1 MLANLDREV
10 RCPEEGWGILE
21 IKTASYHSAPQW
33 EEGIP
38 VAYQCQVL
46 HQLAVTGHA
55 WADVAVLIG
64 GQDFRIYRVN
74 RDEDKIADLIARET
88 VFWQHVVMDTQ
99 PAPDGSDD
107 AGAALSWLF
116 PRDDGQTIDL
126 SESIEG
132 NRLFSALLAERQRK
146 EEAEAKEA
154 AIRQQIQNVL
164 GHASA
169 AVFQSGR
176 ITWKRSKD
184 RVAPDVERLSQDHP
198 TCSPSTASPLPVPGA
213 LSFRL
218 KGNHH
223 DQGSR
228 HYPAR
233 DRAYQHW
240 QAGAETRTLA
250 AGEGRQLFITTQVQ
264 SRDGWLLHPL
274 HQALSE
280 QAQNGKIRAIP
291 IQLLFNDSE
300 LNLRA
305 EYSAFDR
312 NNGRPVCVGNGET
325 ARRVTS
331 QGMEEIGCMG
341 QTVVRWPR
349 SWAAS
354 CMVGSMSRWKV
365 SRMSWAAS
373 SSAPPATTRYA
384 PWQHG

>member
-1 MLANLDREV
+1 
-10 RCPEEGWGILE
+10 
-21 IKTASYHSAPQW
+21 
-33 EEGIP
+33 

-46 HQLAVTGHA
+46 HQLAVTGHD

-88 VFWQHVVMDTQ
+88 VFWQHVLLDTQ

-116 PRDDGQTIDL
+116 PVTMARPSTCR
-126 SESIEG
+126 
-132 NRLFSALLAERQRK
+132 NRLK
-146 EEAEAKEA
+146 ETGCSLPCWLNGSVKRMPRPGS

-169 AVFQSGR
+169 AVFQSGHYLEAA
-176 ITWKRSKD
+176 KD
-184 RVAPDVERLSQDHP
+184 RVALMSSVCRKTIPP
-198 TCSPSTASPLPVPGA
+198 CSPSTASPLPVPGA

-250 AGEGRQLFITTQVQ
+250 AGEGRQLFLTTQVQ

-312 NNGRPVCVGNGET
+312 NNGRPVCVGNGNGT
-325 ARRVTS
+325 TGDQSGHGRDWVCWARLS
-331 QGMEEIGCMG
+331 AGQGAGLQAVWSAQCPG
-341 QTVVRWPR
+341 G
-349 SWAAS
+349 
-354 CMVGSMSRWKV
+354 GS
-365 SRMSWAAS
+365 A
-373 SSAPPATTRYA
+373 
-384 PWQHG
+384 G